1 VYVRF
6 ALLSLAD
13 MDAAMHGRTTVNL
26 AAQDD
31 TDEAAARD
39 LPEESFDYGALF
51 SAIRSVA

>member
-1 VYVRF
+1 VCTS